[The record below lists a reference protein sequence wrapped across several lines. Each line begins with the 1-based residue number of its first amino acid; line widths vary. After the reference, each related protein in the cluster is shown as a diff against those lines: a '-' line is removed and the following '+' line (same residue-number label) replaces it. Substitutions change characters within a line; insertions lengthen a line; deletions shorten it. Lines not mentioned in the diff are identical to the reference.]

1 MELMG
6 LHLQIFFGDSNDA
19 KAEEIRKYLYEQI
32 PNHEAKLKIGRE
44 EVVVK
49 ILARYGEKKG
59 KARQE
64 CRLEFLDI
72 VSQKDSFTRN
82 LYTVK
87 VDALSANLKS
97 LKDDLVIGLGPKDIR
112 VMDQKHV
119 SRSLLIPGETTRHR
133 LLPDTQMGIL

>member
-1 MELMG
+1 MG
-6 LHLQIFFGDSNDA
+6 LHLQIFFGDTNEA

-49 ILARYGEKKG
+49 ILARYSEKKG
-59 KARQE
+59 KPRQE

-72 VSQKDSFTRN
+72 ISKKDSFARN

-87 VDALSANLKS
+87 VDALSANLKQ
-97 LKDDLVIGLGPKDIR
+97 LKDNLVIGLGPKDIR
-112 VMDQKHV
+112 VMDDKHV
-119 SRSLLIPGETTRHR
+119 KT
-133 LLPDTQMGIL
+133 GILTLDQTT